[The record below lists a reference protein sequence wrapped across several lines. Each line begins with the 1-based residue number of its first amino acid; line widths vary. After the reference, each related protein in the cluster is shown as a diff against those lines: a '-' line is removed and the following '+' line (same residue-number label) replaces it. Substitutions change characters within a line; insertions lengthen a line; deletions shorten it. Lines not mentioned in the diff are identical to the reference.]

1 MMQKRMYF
9 ISKYEAV
16 AFRADGHAA
25 MKAAILAG
33 HHRITYEAY
42 KREWSAVAAKGEAE

>member
-1 MMQKRMYF
+1 MMQKKMYF

-16 AFRADGHAA
+16 VFRADGHAA

-33 HHRITYEAY
+33 HHRITYNEY
-42 KREWSAVAAKGEAE
+42 KREWSAVVAKGGAE

>member
-1 MMQKRMYF
+1 MMQKKMYF
-9 ISKYEAV
+9 ISKYESA

-33 HHRITYEAY
+33 HHRITYETY
-42 KREWSAVAAKGEAE
+42 KREWAAALAKGQAE

>member
-1 MMQKRMYF
+1 MMQTKMYF

-16 AFRADGHAA
+16 AFRADGHSA

-33 HHRITYEAY
+33 HHRITYDEY
-42 KREWSAVAAKGEAE
+42 KSEWSAVVAKGETE